1 MMSSIVEKAEVV
13 RLRKAVEE
21 HERAARF
28 HEAEATRI
36 HCAYCAAK
44 VRLQRAL
51 QAEARAAREATAP
64 G

>member
-1 MMSSIVEKAEVV
+1 MSSVVEQAEVT

-28 HEAEATRI
+28 HEAEATRA
-36 HCAYCAAK
+36 HSAYCAAK
-44 VRLQRAL
+44 VRLQQAL
-51 QAEARAAREATAP
+51 QAEARAAREAKAP